1 MSRFLSA
8 CFDSSPNSAYDVV
21 NNTPSYGRG
30 AKNMVLLF
38 VDTHS
43 QSVPYRTLNP
53 TFQTAGQ
60 YVYNRDWTAGEVR
73 GADSKQPAL
82 SVAAHGSISFRK
94 GHHLH
99 QMAAGV
105 GGIKR
110 LPDSQIAGL
119 ARGEQAGITCAGG

>member
-53 TFQTAGQ
+53 AFQTAGQ

-73 GADSKQPAL
+73 GADSK
-82 SVAAHGSISFRK
+82 
-94 GHHLH
+94 
-99 QMAAGV
+99 
-105 GGIKR
+105 
-110 LPDSQIAGL
+110 
-119 ARGEQAGITCAGG
+119 